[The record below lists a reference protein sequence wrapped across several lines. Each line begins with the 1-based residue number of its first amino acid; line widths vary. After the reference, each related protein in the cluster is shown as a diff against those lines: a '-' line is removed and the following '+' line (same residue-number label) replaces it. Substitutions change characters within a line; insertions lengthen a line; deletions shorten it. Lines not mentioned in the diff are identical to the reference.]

1 MSASDASL
9 EGRASKRAVH
19 IPQHASSGLVT
30 SKLGSNMP
38 EREAPW
44 AKRARLGVAALVPA
58 LTPLADITPAN
69 ARADLVAVVRIVLQQ
84 SSVSCHKNGAPVV
97 ANCEKFSRVTFIW

>member
-1 MSASDASL
+1 MSESDASL

-30 SKLGSNMP
+30 STSGSNVP
-38 EREAPW
+38 AREAPW
-44 AKRARLGVAALVPA
+44 AKRARLGVEALLPE

-84 SSVSCHKNGAPVV
+84 GSVSCHKNGAPVV
-97 ANCEKFSRVTFIW
+97 ANCEKFSM